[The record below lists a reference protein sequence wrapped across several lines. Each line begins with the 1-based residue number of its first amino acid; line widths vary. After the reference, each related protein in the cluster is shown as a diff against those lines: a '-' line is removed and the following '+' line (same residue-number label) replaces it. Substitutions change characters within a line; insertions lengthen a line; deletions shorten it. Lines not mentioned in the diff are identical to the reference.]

1 MPSQDASFESFERE
15 LKRLVG
21 IFEKNLAH
29 YKGPGYD
36 EANTR
41 NEFITPFF
49 AALGWDME
57 NKAGLIPAHRE
68 VIAESRIITGRAD
81 YFFRTDR
88 RPRFICEA
96 KRPAEEL
103 AGHAFQ
109 AKRDAW
115 TIGVPLAVLTDF
127 EELHLYIVGGQPK
140 QDEPRVGLWK
150 TYSFR
155 DYPARARELWDLLAR
170 DSVAGGV
177 IDRTVQALPKKP
189 LKIGKNQW
197 VIRPDPTRSF
207 DHVFLAFLDG
217 WRRSLASDLLR
228 QNERENWAE
237 GTRLNEAVQCIL
249 DRLLFIRISEARGID
264 MGTRLESLLETWKKR
279 QPPGVSPVREEP
291 PASWGGSG
299 LATPRGSLWNSI
311 VRHVRALDRRPP
323 SHVPFFN
330 GNLFKPHFSEEIV
343 VGDDW
348 LAEFLDKICLDTEGY
363 NFAYVAVEILG
374 TIYERFLGKIVRPH
388 GRGAVIEEKP
398 EVRKAGGVY
407 YTPRYIVEYI
417 VEQTVGRMLDEISFG
432 LRGQS
437 GAATPLSSAGEIST
451 TSETRE
457 RAKAPSPLRSAGAV
471 HNEPP
476 AATAKDFERRTLAL
490 RFLDP
495 ACGSGSFLLRVFERV
510 CEHWQQWLADHP
522 DQRKKDWC
530 WLEKKSNTVHLTVRL
545 KRRILRET
553 VYGVDLDPQA
563 VEVTQLSL
571 YLKMLEG
578 ETTATLEREQ
588 DLFGGDEAIL
598 PPLRDNIKC
607 GNSLIASDFSMMP
620 EDLVRVRAFDWPVQF
635 APIMKAGGFDA
646 VVGNPPYV
654 LISPEMFDEQ
664 TIEYLRRYEVAQY
677 KADLFHL
684 FIQKGISLAR
694 EKGCFGM
701 IVPNTWLTL
710 QFTDRLRRYIV
721 EKAEVSEVVMFDHLV
736 FEDANVYT
744 ALLFVE
750 KQKPVATHKVVIRK
764 VSGAESANDIAEV
777 RANHVLQSS
786 WKTSEGCIF
795 ETRLTGAA
803 GKLVHRIIKNFPT
816 LESVARASLGCQ
828 AYNSSKHTKEQIENR
843 VFHASHKKGKE
854 YLPELAGNDVGR
866 YDINRERGQWIKYGS
881 WLHDYRT
888 MDWLEGPRILIREIS
903 GPKPHS
909 IFGSYVEEIYCHY
922 KTILNVN
929 PSDATTFSMKYLL
942 GILNSRLI
950 SFLYPFVSNKLVAQ
964 AFPRL
969 SVGDV
974 KRLPIAAVDA
984 KNRADKARHDKLVLL
999 VDKQLALMPR
1009 LRAATGTGEKATLQN
1024 AATATDQQI
1033 DALVYDLYGL
1043 TPEEIALVEG
1053 HA

>member
-1 MPSQDASFESFERE
+1 MSVHDATYESFQKE
-15 LKRLVG
+15 LNGLAG

-29 YKGPGYD
+29 YKSPGYD
-36 EANTR
+36 EASVR
-41 NEFITPFF
+41 KEFLDPFF
-49 AALGWDME
+49 RALGWDME
-57 NKAGLIPAHRE
+57 NKAGLIPPHRD
-68 VIAESRIITGRAD
+68 VVAESRTDTGRAD
-81 YFFRTDR
+81 YLFRTDR
-88 RPRFICEA
+88 KPRIVCEA
-96 KRPAEEL
+96 KKPAEEL
-103 AGHAFQ
+103 HRHAYQ

-115 TIGVPLAVLTDF
+115 TIGVPLALLTDF
-127 EELHLYIVGGQPK
+127 EELNVYIVGGQPK
-140 QDEPRVGLWK
+140 EDEPRAGLWR

-155 DYPARARELWDLLAR
+155 DYAAKARELWDLLAR
-170 DSVAGGV
+170 DNVAGGS
-177 IDRTVQALPKKP
+177 IDRAVQALPKKP
-189 LKIGKNQW
+189 LRMGKDQW
-197 VIRPDPTRSF
+197 VIRPDATRNF
-207 DHVFLAFLDG
+207 DNTFLGLLDG
-217 WRRSLASDLLR
+217 QRRSLASDLLR
-228 QNERENWAE
+228 HNEGENWEA

-249 DRLLFIRISEARGID
+249 NRLLFIRISEARGID
-264 MGTRLESLLETWKKR
+264 MGTKLEPLLDTWRKR
-279 QPPGVSPVREEP
+279 QEREASALREEP
-291 PASWGGSG
+291 PASWGASG
-299 LATPRGSLWNSI
+299 LAAPRGTLWHAI
-311 VRHVRALDRRPP
+311 VRHIRALDRRPP

-348 LAEFLDKICLDTEGY
+348 LADFLDQICKDTAGY
-363 NFAYVAVEILG
+363 NFGYVAVEILG
-374 TIYERFLGKIVRPH
+374 TIYERFLGKVVRPH

-417 VEQTVGRMLDEISFG
+417 VEQTVGKLLEGRKPE
-432 LRGQS
+432 
-437 GAATPLSSAGEIST
+437 
-451 TSETRE
+451 ETL
-457 RAKAPSPLRSAGAV
+457 K
-471 HNEPP
+471 
-476 AATAKDFERRTLAL
+476 L

-510 CEHWQQWLADHP
+510 CEHWQQWLTGHP
-522 DQRKKDWC
+522 DKRKKDWC
-530 WLEKKSNTVHLTVRL
+530 WVEKETNTVHLTARL
-545 KRRILRET
+545 KRRILQET
-553 VYGVDLDPQA
+553 IYGVDLDPKA

-588 DLFGGDEAIL
+588 DLFGSEEPIL
-598 PPLRDNIKC
+598 PPLQDNIKC

-620 EDLVRVRAFDWPVQF
+620 EDLVRVHAFDWPVQF
-635 APIMKAGGFDA
+635 APIMKGGGFDA

-684 FIQKGISLAR
+684 FIQKGISLVR
-694 EKGCFGM
+694 EKGLFGM

-710 QFTDRLRRYIV
+710 QFTDRLRRFIA
-721 EKAEVSEVVMFDHLV
+721 EKTAISEVVLFDHLV

-744 ALLFVE
+744 ALLFAE
-750 KQKPVATHKVVIRK
+750 KQKPSPGHKVTIRK
-764 VSGAESANDIAEV
+764 VTEAVTAHGIAELPV
-777 RANHVLQSS
+777 NDVLQSS

-803 GKLVHRIIKNFPT
+803 GKLVERLVKSFPT

-828 AYNSSKHTKEQIENR
+828 AYNSSKHSKEQIENR
-843 VFHASHKKGKE
+843 VFHASHKKGRD

-866 YDINRERGQWIKYGS
+866 YDINRQRGQWIKYGP

-909 IFGSYVEEIYCHY
+909 ILGAYVEETFCHY

-929 PSDATTFSMKYLL
+929 PSDMTTFSMKYLL

-974 KRLPIAAVDA
+974 KRLPIAAVDL
-984 KNRADKARHDKLVLL
+984 KSRADKTRHDKLVAL
-999 VDKQLALMPR
+999 VDKMLGLMPK
-1009 LRAATGTGEKATLQN
+1009 LRASTSAAENATLQN
-1024 AATATDQQI
+1024 AVTATDQQI
-1033 DALVYDLYGL
+1033 DQLVYDLYGL
-1043 TPEEIALVEG
+1043 SAEEIALVEG
-1053 HA
+1053 RT